1 MELIQAVAQIFFDDR
16 VPSTALRLYGMLRTN
31 PKLTKP
37 ELAEATKRT
46 ERAVADNIDIL
57 EQLGYVIIHLTRALG
72 VVEVSYSFPD
82 NPPQI
87 ITLQKA
93 S

>member
-1 MELIQAVAQIFFDDR
+1 MELIQATAQIFFDDR
-16 VPSTALRLYGMLRTN
+16 VPSTALRLYGMLRAN
-31 PKLTKP
+31 PKLSKS
-37 ELAEATKRT
+37 ELAEASRRT

-57 EQLGYVIIHLTRALG
+57 GQLGYVIIHLTRALG

-82 NPPQI
+82 NPPQMP
-87 ITLQKA
+87 LQKA

>member
-16 VPSTALRLYGMLRTN
+16 VPSTGLRIYGMLRTN
-31 PKLTKP
+31 PRLTKH
-37 ELAEATKRT
+37 ELAEATNRT
-46 ERAVADNIDIL
+46 ERAVVDNIDIL
-57 EQLGYVIIHLTRALG
+57 EQLGYVVIHLTRALG

-82 NPPQI
+82 SPPQM
-87 ITLQKA
+87 LKKA